1 MSLSFFAI
9 YTNTQAVMQ
18 ASLRETSAGAT
29 RTWSPELDISRVCEA
44 RKDLSER
51 NESHTCLLAYPK
63 GEHAK
68 AGEEFR
74 TQPKVLKYIVNSF
87 LPPVNACI
95 DLSLVTNIALCLIQS
110 SIILSS
116 LVSSFGMSSIFLSS
130 SCFLQHTRDI

>member
-29 RTWSPELDISRVCEA
+29 RTWSPKCEA

-74 TQPKVLKYIVNSF
+74 TQPKVLKYIVNTF